1 MFARRGISDQ
11 LVSDN
16 GSQFLPN
23 AFAQFAEEYA
33 LTHITTS
40 LRYPQ
45 VNGEVQC
52 PVQNV
57 KHLVKKA
64 QDPYRAL
71 MAYRT
76 TPLESGSSPAEL
88 LITLESLL
96 FQCSWTLVDITWSSS
111 KRKMLPWKLDKRR
124 ILTRAPCKGLSDL
137 SPGDRVWLPDQSW
150 KDSSEQSWHPIV
162 LCSRD
167 PKWWAEEKY
176 TPPEPP
182 TWNIWS
188 RKPRRQSSSW
198 SSLFQH

>member
-1 MFARRGISDQ
+1 M
-11 LVSDN
+11 
-16 GSQFLPN
+16 
-23 AFAQFAEEYA
+23 
-33 LTHITTS
+33 TS

-88 LITLESLL
+88 LIALESLL

-162 LCSRD
+162 LCSRN

-182 TWNIWS
+182 TWNMWS
-188 RKPRRQSSSW
+188 RKPRSQPVPDQASSSVRT
-198 SSLFQH
+198 SNPVQTPTPTTSRRTTGSGREIRLPELFKD

>member
-16 GSQFLPN
+16 GPQFLPN

-52 PVQNV
+52 PVQTV

-88 LITLESLL
+88 LIELESLL
-96 FQCSWTLVDITWSSS
+96 FQCS
-111 KRKMLPWKLDKRR
+111 
-124 ILTRAPCKGLSDL
+124 
-137 SPGDRVWLPDQSW
+137 
-150 KDSSEQSWHPIV
+150 
-162 LCSRD
+162 
-167 PKWWAEEKY
+167 
-176 TPPEPP
+176 
-182 TWNIWS
+182 
-188 RKPRRQSSSW
+188 
-198 SSLFQH
+198 